1 MILTCPSRYLLSDMN
16 LSGTKSLNISSI
28 ILPFFELHSKFK
40 IFIFALTKTIN
51 YDFCSNQIPCHP
63 DCTIPRHHAA
73 HPRTGQQA
81 GHDTPQVHSVTLQ
94 TAEYIVLGKKDR
106 AKYGK
111 SFLGYTGMQVHC
123 YIGQKLKPKELRRIL
138 KKIRNYQ
145 YENIVFDGFVTDQ
158 VRMDHS
164 FHAGVLPGLIAGEYP
179 SFTLRRSSK

>member
-1 MILTCPSRYLLSDMN
+1 MTSAATKFLVILTALFL
-16 LSGTKSLNISSI
+16 G
-28 ILPFFELHSKFK
+28 ILP
-40 IFIFALTKTIN
+40 LTHAQDN
-51 YDFCSNQIPCHP
+51 RP
-63 DCTIPRHHAA
+63 DIIHVTLP
-73 HPRTGQQA
+73 
-81 GHDTPQVHSVTLQ
+81 PQVHSVTLQ

>member
-1 MILTCPSRYLLSDMN
+1 MTSAATKFLVILTALFL
-16 LSGTKSLNISSI
+16 G
-28 ILPFFELHSKFK
+28 ILP
-40 IFIFALTKTIN
+40 LTHAQDN
-51 YDFCSNQIPCHP
+51 RP
-63 DCTIPRHHAA
+63 DIIHVTLP
-73 HPRTGQQA
+73 
-81 GHDTPQVHSVTLQ
+81 PQVHSVTLQ

-164 FHAGVLPGLIAGEYP
+164 FHAGVLPGLLAGE
-179 SFTLRRSSK
+179 

>member
-1 MILTCPSRYLLSDMN
+1 MTSAATKFLVILTALFL
-16 LSGTKSLNISSI
+16 G
-28 ILPFFELHSKFK
+28 ILP
-40 IFIFALTKTIN
+40 LTHAQDN
-51 YDFCSNQIPCHP
+51 RP
-63 DCTIPRHHAA
+63 DIIHVTLP
-73 HPRTGQQA
+73 
-81 GHDTPQVHSVTLQ
+81 PQVHSVTLQ

-138 KKIRNYQ
+138 KKIRNCP

-158 VRMDHS
+158 VSMDHS
-164 FHAGVLPGLIAGEYP
+164 FHAGVLPGLLVGEYP